1 MTLNCLAVRTIN
13 KLQISPAPNLYARVR
28 DLQGAGEERNALHK
42 GGEAGL
48 LLSRQRQEDLLELVE
63 QRRQL
68 QLALLQRAAGQQHDA
83 PRGHVD
89 GVDVDLLGGGRVP
102 HRLQQHLGGGWADRR
117 HGVMSGWRVKINST
131 TALVFGT
138 PTPKT
143 GSGYF

>member
-1 MTLNCLAVRTIN
+1 MTLNCLAVRTI
-13 KLQISPAPNLYARVR
+13 KKIQISPALNLYAR
-28 DLQGAGEERNALHK
+28 DLQGAGEERDALHK

-48 LLSRQRQEDLLELVE
+48 LLARQRQEDLLELVE
-63 QRRQL
+63 QRGQL

-102 HRLQQHLGGGWADRR
+102 HRLQQHLGGGRADRR
-117 HGVMSGWRVKINST
+117 HGVVSGWGVKSYST